1 MYWKR
6 LFTVHIEKALAK
18 ELSIHT
24 ELKAYQDVFEM
35 VKDALE
41 ISDVKVWA
49 RAVVCER
56 ETAYSCD
63 MWNKNNSKVLKAWE

>member
-1 MYWKR
+1 MTKYTSHPAILSILITMYWKR

-41 ISDVKVWA
+41 ISDVKV
-49 RAVVCER
+49 
-56 ETAYSCD
+56 
-63 MWNKNNSKVLKAWE
+63 